1 MILLFTLISCDIC
14 IISTCYILPNPQ
26 IDLIC
31 SNFDNTTLYRL
42 SAISPVDNI
51 FLICS
56 KHSQVSVIDWLRY
69 HIGI

>member
-1 MILLFTLISCDIC
+1 MILLFSRILSDVC
-14 IISTCYILPNPQ
+14 IISTCYILPFPQ
-26 IDLIC
+26 LDLIC